1 VGTDIHMWVE
11 ARDNEDAPWRL
22 VVPEHSCLDCFGE
35 ELGADYTPPIRC
47 PWCDDTRAQ
56 SSHIPRDN
64 DLFARL
70 AGVRNRNYAG
80 GHPRASYSDVISN
93 PRGFPDDLSEGLR
106 AHLSA
111 CELWVDGYAPA
122 LLDWPGDHSA
132 SWITLREAI
141 EYITIDTTWRGE
153 FLAACCKLGSPTN
166 VRLIFNFD
174 S

>member
-1 VGTDIHMWVE
+1 MGTDIHVWVE

-22 VVPEHSCLDCFGE
+22 VIPEHSCLHCFGN
-35 ELGADYTPPIRC
+35 APPFEC
-47 PWCDDTRAQ
+47 YLCNDTREQ
-56 SSHIPRDN
+56 GRCFPRDY

-70 AGVRNRNYAG
+70 ANVRNHNYAD
-80 GHPRASYSDVISN
+80 GHPRVPYSDVISN